1 MQKPTV
7 IFTVVLF
14 GSDTRTDKKAKKIF
28 LINWEIQTGAVAKSY
43 MTNALS
49 FMTKYCAFLHILG
62 SPSSYVTLQPIPSE
76 FP

>member
-14 GSDTRTDKKAKKIF
+14 GSDAALIKKKKKIF

-43 MTNALS
+43 MTNAFS
-49 FMTKYCAFLHILG
+49 FMNKYCAF
-62 SPSSYVTLQPIPSE
+62 PIY
-76 FP
+76 